1 MARPPAHGLRT
12 LQRTGH
18 WRAAPTERADAG
30 DRYDQYPHRSD
41 DGTQGGRYGRQA
53 MSELSP
59 QTKEALLRV
68 GTSTLTGV
76 LNRRGLRSMFL
87 HDVWPIRHDIPRMV
101 GIAFTMRFIPS
112 REDKDGP
119 NARGPRGQIQSQ
131 AMETCPP
138 GHVLVVD
145 SRGDAR
151 AASAGDL
158 YVGRLKAR
166 GCAGIVT
173 DGGLRDTD
181 GIFKTGLPA
190 YHRRP
195 SSPPSPIAHRP
206 VDLQLPIACGGV
218 AVYPG
223 DIVVGD
229 RDAVL
234 VIPADIVEAVAEEAL
249 NNYEYEE
256 WAEGE
261 VRKGRSL
268 KGLFPVA
275 GDQAKADYEAWK
287 KTGGK

>member
-1 MARPPAHGLRT
+1 MSGLSKD
-12 LQRTGH
+12 LIEVL
-18 WRAAPTERADAG
+18 A
-30 DRYDQYPHRSD
+30 
-41 DGTQGGRYGRQA
+41 
-53 MSELSP
+53 
-59 QTKEALLRV
+59 RV
-68 GTSTLTGV
+68 GTSTITGV
-76 LNRRGLRSMFL
+76 LNRRGLKSMTLF
-87 HDVWPIRHDIPRMV
+87 DVWPMRPEQPPMV

-119 NARGPRGQIQSQ
+119 GAPSRSMVQPQ
-131 AMETCPP
+131 AMEECPA
-138 GHVLVVD
+138 GHVLMID
-145 SRGDAR
+145 SRGDSR

-158 YVGRLKAR
+158 YIGRLKVR
-166 GCAGIVT
+166 GAAGVVT
-173 DGGLRDTD
+173 DGGFRDTN
-181 GIFKTGLPA
+181 GVFKTGLPA

-234 VIPADIVEAVAEEAL
+234 VIPPDIVDAVAEEAL
-249 NNYEYEE
+249 KNYEYEN

-261 VRKGRSL
+261 VAKGRSL

-275 GDQAKADYEAWK
+275 GEQAKADYEAWK
-287 KTGGK
+287 KANAKK